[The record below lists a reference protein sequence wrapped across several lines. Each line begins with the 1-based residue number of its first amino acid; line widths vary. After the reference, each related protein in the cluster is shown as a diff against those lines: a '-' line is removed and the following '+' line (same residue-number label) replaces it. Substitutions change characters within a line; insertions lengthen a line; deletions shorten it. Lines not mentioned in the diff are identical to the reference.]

1 MASVYS
7 VKKVCVRFYKT
18 EFSFTPE
25 ATTQLMDFDNLLI
38 TDIQL
43 TNLLTGLELV
53 VDTDS

>member
-1 MASVYS
+1 MALCILL
-7 VKKVCVRFYKT
+7 KKVCVRFYKT

-43 TNLLTGLELV
+43 TNLLTGLEFIANP
-53 VDTDS
+53 DC

>member
-18 EFSFTPE
+18 EFSFTPK
-25 ATTQLMDFDNLLI
+25 AITQLMDFDNLLI

>member
-7 VKKVCVRFYKT
+7 VKKICVRFYKT

-25 ATTQLMDFDNLLI
+25 AITQLMDFDNLLI

-43 TNLLTGLELV
+43 TNLFTGLELV

>member
-25 ATTQLMDFDNLLI
+25 AITQLMDFDNLLI
-38 TDIQL
+38 TDMQL
-43 TNLLTGLELV
+43 TNLLTGLEFIANP
-53 VDTDS
+53 DC